1 MEEINI
7 ENWEK
12 CQSKF
17 RELSERRSQLKDK
30 TGIYVSN
37 LLYRGQSNAQ
47 WRLAT
52 TLERYVG
59 PLISLEDYYRKISLA
74 KAQIETF
81 TKAEWNIPSISDYVE
96 WLQSADFFAKT
107 KIPAYEYMVYLRH
120 HGFPSPLLDWTNSPF
135 IAAYFAFHNI
145 PNGIKNVSIYAYIE
159 HAGKG
164 KSHYGLDPLIATLG
178 PNIRTHAR
186 HFLQQCEYTICTMS
200 DGENHYYVCHE
211 NVFSENEGEQDLL
224 WKINIPSSER
234 FEVLAYLDSIN
245 INAFSLFGSEESL
258 METLALREF
267 HLRERYY

>member
-1 MEEINI
+1 MEEISVG
-7 ENWEK
+7 NWEE
-12 CQSKF
+12 CQLKF
-17 RELSERRSQLKDK
+17 KELSKRRSQLRQDK
-30 TGIYVSN
+30 TRIGVSN

-59 PLISLEDYYRKISLA
+59 PLISLEDYYRRICIA
-74 KAQIETF
+74 KPQIETF
-81 TKAEWNIPSISDYVE
+81 TKTKWYIPSLTSYRKCLESV
-96 WLQSADFFAKT
+96 DFFFKT

-145 PNGIKNVSIYAYIE
+145 PDVIKNVSIYAYLE
-159 HAGKG
+159 YAGRG
-164 KSHYGLDPLIATLG
+164 KSHEGMDPLISSLG

-211 NVFSENEGEQDLL
+211 NIFSENDEEQDLL

-234 FEVLAYLDSIN
+234 FEVLAHLDSIN

-267 HLRERYY
+267 HLRERY